1 MMVGCIDIENIIVD
15 NIMKQLQK
23 IVFWF
28 PVSSGEDMQVL
39 NDKVKIVEIVGVNIQ
54 KRGWGVQIQRVDNVN
69 IIVKQ
74 EEQQRVQKIYIL
86 EGKVVIVEMV
96 GVYRYRIIKN
106 VSIIMVQ
113 V

>member
-1 MMVGCIDIENIIVD
+1 MVGCIDIENIIVD

-28 PVSSGEDMQVL
+28 LVSSGEDMQVL

-54 KRGWGVQIQRVDNVN
+54 KGGWGVQIQRVDNVN

-96 GVYRYRIIKN
+96 GVYRYRVIKN
-106 VSIIMVQ
+106 ISIIMVQ

>member
-1 MMVGCIDIENIIVD
+1 MVGCIDIENIIVD

-54 KRGWGVQIQRVDNVN
+54 KGGWGVQIQRVDNVN

-74 EEQQRVQKIYIL
+74 EEQQRVESIENIYI
-86 EGKVVIVEMV
+86 
-96 GVYRYRIIKN
+96 RR
-106 VSIIMVQ
+106 
-113 V
+113 